1 MSQKFGLARICAG
14 YSMFSLLTD
23 RTLTPL
29 VFLFINTVKLKLNT
43 ILLKIVLTFLTKSAV
58 LKIVRFKNC
67 VTLCSSKIVP

>member
-23 RTLTPL
+23 RTPL